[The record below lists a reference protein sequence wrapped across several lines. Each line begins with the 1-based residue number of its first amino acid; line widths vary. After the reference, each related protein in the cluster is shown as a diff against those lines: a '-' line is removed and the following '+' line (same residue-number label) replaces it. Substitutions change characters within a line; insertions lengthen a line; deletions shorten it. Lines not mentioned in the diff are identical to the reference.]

1 MKTRLGVLKMKVMM
15 HPLLVHPHL
24 RLLLVLITQT
34 SITVLSASSDD
45 LSEATFF
52 ERRIRP
58 LLLDHCQDCHGT
70 LNEGMPHLP
79 LLDSRE
85 AFVGDS
91 ALVVPGSPAESR
103 LIQALENPTVLG
115 NHPDWPKPM
124 MSRQKQDLE
133 RWIEMGAPW
142 PASSSE
148 QRDANTDGNTS
159 RPEGLHWSFR
169 ALVRPALPDVPDS
182 FRIHNPIDRFVVQK
196 LIQSDLSQADPA
208 PSSTL
213 IRRIYFDLL
222 GLPPSPTMM
231 RSWLDRMSRAKDAA
245 SEDQVVR
252 DLIETLL
259 AHPAYGERWARHWL
273 DVARYSEVGGWT
285 QDNRSNPK
293 AFHYRDWVIQAFNQ
307 DLPFHQFVS
316 YQIAGDLLA
325 NGTSVATG
333 FFSLGPNYASD
344 GGDPESIAQAKG
356 ETLDDRVDTFS
367 RAFLGLT
374 VSCAR
379 CHDHKFDPIPIED
392 YYSIAGVFNNTGEVE
407 MPLVDHGIVQAYEAG
422 RERIRNQEKVIKDLR
437 DQSKKLSKEHQEEAK
452 AHIESAEAL
461 LKVIKKEAPSKYEYA
476 HVVQDKS
483 NENMHVA
490 LRGDLLKKGEL
501 VPRRFLRI
509 LTQGERTPYLEGSG
523 RRQLAESVVSP
534 ENPLSVRV
542 FVNRIWM
549 HHFGRALVRSPD
561 NFGRLGEKPTH
572 PELLDWLALE
582 FAGSGGSVKHL
593 HRLIMHS
600 ATYRSSSTP
609 SEKGLKTDADN
620 RLFWRMDPRRMDVE
634 TWRDALLSVTQEL
647 DASLGGPSQEDIT
660 QSARRTLYAKTSRND
675 PTASD
680 RFLRL
685 FNFPIPRAS
694 AAKRTQN
701 IVPQQFLFMLNSPFM
716 LERAQKLALSFEA
729 SSLSLEVR
737 IDQLHETLFGRR
749 AEQREVEHALT
760 FLKDFEIE
768 KEHEL
773 SAWAAYC
780 QVLLCSNE
788 FMFIR

>member
-1 MKTRLGVLKMKVMM
+1 MKTRLGVLNMKVMM

-52 ERRIRP
+52 DRRIRP
-58 LLLDHCQDCHGT
+58 VLLDHCQDCHGT
-70 LNEGMPHLP
+70 LHKGMPHLP

-142 PASSSE
+142 PASPSE

-437 DQSKKLSKEHQEEAK
+437 DQSKKLSKENQEEAK

-501 VPRRFLRI
+501 VPRRFLAYSRKGADS
-509 LTQGERTPYLEGSG
+509 LP
-523 RRQLAESVVSP
+523 
-534 ENPLSVRV
+534 
-542 FVNRIWM
+542 
-549 HHFGRALVRSPD
+549 
-561 NFGRLGEKPTH
+561 
-572 PELLDWLALE
+572 
-582 FAGSGGSVKHL
+582 GGQ
-593 HRLIMHS
+593 
-600 ATYRSSSTP
+600 
-609 SEKGLKTDADN
+609 
-620 RLFWRMDPRRMDVE
+620 W
-634 TWRDALLSVTQEL
+634 
-647 DASLGGPSQEDIT
+647 
-660 QSARRTLYAKTSRND
+660 
-675 PTASD
+675 
-680 RFLRL
+680 
-685 FNFPIPRAS
+685 AS
-694 AAKRTQN
+694 AAC
-701 IVPQQFLFMLNSPFM
+701 
-716 LERAQKLALSFEA
+716 
-729 SSLSLEVR
+729 R
-737 IDQLHETLFGRR
+737 ISGFT
-749 AEQREVEHALT
+749 
-760 FLKDFEIE
+760 
-768 KEHEL
+768 
-773 SAWAAYC
+773 
-780 QVLLCSNE
+780 
-788 FMFIR
+788 